1 MKRAFFLLLG
11 VISLPPIAHADKG
24 DDYVACLVGKAA
36 TVLHKQKRPDTEK
49 ALAEAYKRCIEPKG
63 LPENELEGI
72 SDYVNMQ
79 VEAMAAKR

>member
-1 MKRAFFLLLG
+1 MKRVFFLFLG
-11 VISLPPIAHADKG
+11 VISLPAIAHADKS

-49 ALAEAYKRCIEPKG
+49 ALAEAYKRCKEPKG

>member
-1 MKRAFFLLLG
+1 MKRAFILFLG
-11 VISLPPIAHADKG
+11 VIFLPSIAHADKS
-24 DDYVACLVGKAA
+24 DDYVACLVGKTA

-49 ALAEAYKRCIEPKG
+49 ALAEAYKRCKEPKG

>member
-1 MKRAFFLLLG
+1 MTRAFILILG
-11 VISLPPIAHADKG
+11 LTCLPALAHADKS

-36 TVLHKQKRPDTEK
+36 TVLHKQKRPDTDK
-49 ALAEAYKRCIEPKG
+49 ALAEAYKRCKEPKG

>member
-1 MKRAFFLLLG
+1 MKRAFILILG
-11 VISLPPIAHADKG
+11 VIFLPAIAHADKS

-36 TVLHKQKRPDTEK
+36 TVLHKQKRPDTDK
-49 ALAEAYKRCIEPKG
+49 ALAEAYKRCKEPRG